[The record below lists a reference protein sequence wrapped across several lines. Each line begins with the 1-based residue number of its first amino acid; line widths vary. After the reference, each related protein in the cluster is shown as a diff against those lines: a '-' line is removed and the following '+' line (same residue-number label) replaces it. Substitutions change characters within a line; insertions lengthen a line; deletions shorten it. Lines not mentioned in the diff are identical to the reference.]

1 MGQMKKIP
9 YPGTSTVDP
18 ATGEAVYSPGPD
30 DYRTGKYPSVNWQD
44 EVFETALSQEYNLS
58 VSGSSDKGYYAIS
71 GNILDQEGIINNSGY
86 KRYTFRANV
95 ARKST

>member
-1 MGQMKKIP
+1 MKCLK
-9 YPGTSTVDP
+9 
-18 ATGEAVYSPGPD
+18 
-30 DYRTGKYPSVNWQD
+30 Q
-44 EVFETALSQEYNLS
+44 LSLRKYNLS

-95 ARKST
+95 ARKKYMSGLKSELI